1 MLTRTGSGSS
11 LFMGNCKVLHLWLG
25 YAAFLA
31 LFGAVSIH
39 GQGGLN
45 ITFTETP
52 LTSSSKSYATI
63 RIDAFAENGFSPCLE
78 QQCSIQCKEF
88 ASKSLVIKF
97 SGNHVQLDETAFQ
110 DCPSREASFQN
121 LVEGEH
127 VFIVSAQVQNGS
139 FASSQFSWVVDTVP
153 PTAVLDGGHA
163 FTNKINVSI
172 IIALSEVCENS
183 GGFVCTNASA
193 CELLVFGAA
202 TVIPSTVEDIE
213 KGRVYTLIVEL
224 SSAVPRGRV
233 VVTLARSACADAAG
247 NLFQRTDN
255 STFVIH
261 FDRTIPTVN
270 MWTTIPDFDI
280 GIGSGHQTIQ
290 ATNKISDRRIY
301 LDFNEPITTTAEGLL
316 ALLNVSDG
324 ILSATHR
331 NTAANRRFGYVLRNI
346 DKVSVVTISV
356 PGNVVASRY
365 GTLVPKSSS
374 TTFLF
379 DTKRPQVHLSTSYSA
394 KSKNHIVTI
403 EVHFTEAVFGFIS
416 SGVTLSGGSLTSFR
430 EISKSTYMLEVNV
443 VDNTLV
449 SAFVPDNQCVDI
461 AGNLNLASPTLQVRH
476 YTTSAVSIVLYYLTT
491 AGLLTTTFVSGALTI
506 SSAVLAAVGYGIPS
520 PNFCTLRLA
529 LCESADRVS
538 RGD

>member
-52 LTSSSKSYATI
+52 LTSSSKSHATI

-78 QQCSIQCKEF
+78 QQCSIQCK
-88 ASKSLVIKF
+88 
-97 SGNHVQLDETAFQ
+97 LDETAFQ